1 MTRLER
7 FRGYMARLNPA
18 SSPAQAVKEGLYLP
32 RPGRSTADQISARL
46 EIDPT
51 SSHLVVGGIGSGKT
65 TQLLVSRDRL
75 AALSDTHA
83 EYIDVAALHDLARL
97 EPGILT
103 VLAGLALSRL
113 VGPTDNKA
121 AQAAK
126 RRFAHWAH
134 GNIEWVPAGP
144 HDEGPDDEPADDPGL
159 EYHLIG
165 QKPLL
170 VPPEVPVDGEVMDKA
185 ARLSE
190 LRSALGSRFQH
201 VIFLFD
207 SLDRLSDPAV
217 FAQVVEQDVRAI
229 RATGIG
235 LVLVGPLAS
244 MYGPSRSVT
253 DHFQHFYPQ
262 LAVDCRDDAEGLSF
276 LVGLL
281 RKRATLDMLPDESA
295 ARLARWSGGVLRD
308 LLSLARTA
316 GEEAYMRSADRIEA
330 EHVDAAADAF
340 GRQLIFGLGPADIEV
355 LSRVA
360 SKGAF
365 VQTSDRDV
373 ALLVTRRVLEYRAG
387 SPRFAVHPTLAP
399 LLAQMAPLPA
409 AS

>member
-1 MTRLER
+1 
-7 FRGYMARLNPA
+7 MARLNPA
-18 SSPAQAVKEGLYLP
+18 SNPAQAVNDGLYVP
-32 RPGRSTADQISARL
+32 RPGRSTADEISARL

-83 EYIDVAALHDLARL
+83 EYIDVATLHDLAHL

-103 VLAGLALSRL
+103 ILAGLSLSRL
-113 VGPTDNKA
+113 VGRTKNKP
-121 AQAAK
+121 AQSAIE
-126 RRFAHWAH
+126 RFERWANGH
-134 GNIEWVPAGP
+134 VDWVEVGP
-144 HDEGPDDEPADDPGL
+144 YDDGPDYDPADDGL
-159 EYHLIG
+159 PVDYEKVE
-165 QKPLL
+165 QRALL
-170 VPPEVPVDGEVMDKA
+170 VPPEKPVDGEVLDKA
-185 ARLSE
+185 ARLSH
-190 LRSALGSRFQH
+190 LRSALGARFQH
-201 VIFLFD
+201 IVLLFD

-281 RKRATLDMLPDESA
+281 RKRAAVDMLPEESA
-295 ARLARWSGGVLRD
+295 VRLARWSGGVLRD
-308 LLSLARTA
+308 LVSLARAA
-316 GEEAYMRSADRIEA
+316 GEEAYMRGADRVEE
-330 EHVDAAADAF
+330 EHVDAAADSF
-340 GRQLIFGLGPADIEV
+340 GRQLIFGLGSADLDV

-387 SPRFAVHPTLAP
+387 SPRFAIHPTLGP

>member
-1 MTRLER
+1 
-7 FRGYMARLNPA
+7 MARLNPA
-18 SSPAQAVKEGLYLP
+18 SSPAQAVNDGLYVP
-32 RPGRSTADQISARL
+32 RPGRSTADEISARI

-83 EYIDVAALHDLARL
+83 EYIDVATLHDLTHL
-97 EPGILT
+97 ETGILT

-113 VGPTDNKA
+113 VGRTEDKA
-121 AQAAK
+121 AQAAQ
-126 RRFAHWAH
+126 RQFTHWAH
-134 GNIEWVPAGP
+134 GNVEWVEVGP
-144 HDEGPDDEPADDPGL
+144 YDDGPDHDPSDDGPPVDY
-159 EYHLIG
+159 EKIE
-165 QKPLL
+165 QRALL
-170 VPPEVPVDGEVMDKA
+170 VPPEKPVDGAVMDKA
-185 ARLSE
+185 ARLSH
-190 LRSALGSRFQH
+190 LRSALGARFQH
-201 VIFLFD
+201 VVLLFD
-207 SLDRLSDPAV
+207 SLDRLSDPVV
-217 FAQVVEQDVRAI
+217 FAKVVEQDVRAI

-281 RKRATLDMLPDESA
+281 RKRAALDMLPDESA
-295 ARLARWSGGVLRD
+295 VRLARWSGGVLRD
-308 LLSLARTA
+308 LVSLARAA
-316 GEEAYMRSADRIEA
+316 GEEAYMRGADRVEA
-330 EHVDAAADAF
+330 EHVDAAADTF
-340 GRQLIFGLGPADIEV
+340 GRQLIFGLGSADLDV

-387 SPRFAVHPTLAP
+387 SPRFAIHPTLGP